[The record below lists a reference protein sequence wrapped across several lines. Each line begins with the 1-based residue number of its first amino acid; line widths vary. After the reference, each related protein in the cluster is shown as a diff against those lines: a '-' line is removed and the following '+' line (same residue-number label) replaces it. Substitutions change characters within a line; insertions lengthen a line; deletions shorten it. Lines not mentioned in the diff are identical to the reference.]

1 MKDQAGISD
10 RLIVALDVPN
20 NRQALEIVA
29 QLEGSVQFYK
39 VGLELFASGAGLQ
52 LIDQLASQ
60 GYKVFADFK
69 FLDIPQTVYRAVK
82 NLSGRGI
89 EFLTVHAESQTMQAA
104 VDATDDISVL
114 AVTVLTSLNDQSI
127 QAMGF
132 GLSTVDLVK
141 KRAIDAH
148 ENGCAGVIASPQ
160 EARLVRQST
169 SADFRIVTPGIREQ
183 DTSTEDDQERT
194 MGIAQAFAAG
204 SDYVVVGRPIRDA
217 NDPLQAALNLQ
228 AKIPISV

>member
-20 NRQALEIVA
+20 NRQALELVA

-114 AVTVLTSLNDQSI
+114 AVTVLTSLNDQAI

-141 KRAIDAH
+141 KRAIDAL

-183 DTSTEDDQERT
+183 DANTDDDQERT

-217 NDPLQAALNLQ
+217 DDPLQAALSLQ

>member
-20 NRQALEIVA
+20 NRQALELVA

-114 AVTVLTSLNDQSI
+114 AVTVLTSLNDQAI

-141 KRAIDAH
+141 KRAIDAL

-169 SADFRIVTPGIREQ
+169 SAEFRIVTPGIREQ
-183 DTSTEDDQERT
+183 DANTDDDQERT

-217 NDPLQAALNLQ
+217 DNPLQAALNLQ